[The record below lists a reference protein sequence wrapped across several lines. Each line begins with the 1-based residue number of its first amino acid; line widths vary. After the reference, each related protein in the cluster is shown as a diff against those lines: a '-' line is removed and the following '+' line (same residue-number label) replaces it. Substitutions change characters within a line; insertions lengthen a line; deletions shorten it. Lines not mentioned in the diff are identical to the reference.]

1 MKSKRKNNTENVKG
15 GSTDPHPKT
24 TLVKVVIHQQK
35 ILKVEIANPI
45 KLFNSPPKKLK
56 F

>member
-35 ILKVEIANPI
+35 ILKVEIAFYSHSI
-45 KLFNSPPKKLK
+45 EHICI
-56 F
+56 